1 MIPWKTYSQALK
13 RNVQSRQL
21 AALLF
26 AFHSHFPENT
36 QPFKT
41 NQLSKHM
48 TPAIYLEKGR
58 DKSLRR
64 RHPWIFSRGI
74 RKMEGEPSLGETV
87 DIFTHDGKWLAKGA
101 YSPHSQIRARVWCFE
116 KTEINEDFF
125 VKRIQNALLLRQDVI
140 ERDGL
145 TGYRLIAAESDGLP
159 GITIDKYQDYLVCQ
173 LLSAG
178 AEFQKQSLI
187 NALLKVFPQC
197 NIYERSDVAVR
208 KKEGLEERTGVL
220 HGDEPP
226 KSVVIEENGVKISV
240 DIVGGHKTGFYLD
253 QRDSRQQAMKYVKG
267 KEVLNCFSYT
277 GGFGLYALKGDAKR
291 VINADVS
298 QPALDT
304 AKLNAELNEFDISKK
319 RAVFLN
325 ADVFKLLREYRDQG
339 TKFDVV
345 IMDPPKF
352 AESKAQLNGA
362 CRGYKDIN
370 MLAMQILKPGGT
382 LLTYSCSGLMDQV
395 LFQKIIADAAVD
407 AGRQVKFVERFEQAA
422 DHPTDTAYP
431 EGFYLKGF
439 ACKVI

>member
-1 MIPWKTYSQALK
+1 
-13 RNVQSRQL
+13 
-21 AALLF
+21 
-26 AFHSHFPENT
+26 
-36 QPFKT
+36 
-41 NQLSKHM
+41 M
-48 TPAIYLEKGR
+48 TAAIYLVKGR
-58 DKSLRR
+58 EKSVKRK
-64 RHPWIFSRGI
+64 HPWIFSRGI
-74 RKMEGEPSLGETV
+74 SKVEGEPALGETV
-87 DIFTHDGKWLAKGA
+87 DVFTHDGKWLAKAA
-101 YSPHSQIRARVWCFE
+101 YSPESQIRARIWSFE
-116 KTEINEDFF
+116 KEEINKAFF
-125 VKRIQNALLLRQDVI
+125 VKRFQNAQLLREDVI

-159 GITIDKYQDYLVCQ
+159 GVTIDRYQNFFVCQ

-178 AEFQKQSLI
+178 AEYNKQAI
-187 NALLKVFPQC
+187 VDALVECFPDC

-208 KKEGLEERTGVL
+208 KKEGLKETTGVL
-220 HGDEPP
+220 HGEVPP

-253 QRDSRQQAMKYVKG
+253 QRDSRQQAMKYVKD

-277 GGFGLYALKGDAKR
+277 GGFGLYALKGGAKR

-304 AKLNAELNEFDISKK
+304 AKYNAELNEFDISKK

-339 TKFDVV
+339 TQFDVV

-407 AGRQVKFVERFEQAA
+407 ANRQVKFVERFEQAA

-439 ACKVI
+439 ACKVL

>member
-1 MIPWKTYSQALK
+1 MSA
-13 RNVQSRQL
+13 
-21 AALLF
+21 
-26 AFHSHFPENT
+26 
-36 QPFKT
+36 
-41 NQLSKHM
+41 
-48 TPAIYLEKGR
+48 AIYLVKGR
-58 DKSLRR
+58 EKSVVR

-74 RKMEGEPSLGETV
+74 DRVEGNPQLGETV
-87 DIFTHDGKWLAKGA
+87 DVYGHDGKWLAKAA
-101 YSPHSQIRARVWCFE
+101 YSPESQIRARVWSFE
-116 KTEINEDFF
+116 KQDINKAFF
-125 VKRIQNALLLRQDVI
+125 VKRIQDAQLLREDVI

-145 TGYRLIAAESDGLP
+145 TGYRLIAAESDGMP
-159 GITIDKYQDYLVCQ
+159 GVTIDRYQNFFVCQ

-178 AEFQKQSLI
+178 AEHQKQNIVDALI
-187 NALLKVFPQC
+187 EVFPDC
-197 NIYERSDVAVR
+197 NVYERSDVSVR
-208 KKEGLEERTGVL
+208 KKEGLQETTGVL
-220 HGDEPP
+220 HGEMPP

-240 DIVGGHKTGFYLD
+240 DIVAGHKTGFYLD
-253 QRDSRQQAMKYVKG
+253 QRDSRQQAMKYVKD

-277 GGFGLYALKGDAKR
+277 GGFGLYALKGGAKR

-304 AKLNAELNEFDISKK
+304 AKFNAELNAFDISKK

-370 MLAMQILKPGGT
+370 MLAMQILNPGGT

-407 AGRQVKFVERFEQAA
+407 AGRSVKFVERFEQAA

-439 ACKVI
+439 ACKVL

>member
-1 MIPWKTYSQALK
+1 
-13 RNVQSRQL
+13 
-21 AALLF
+21 
-26 AFHSHFPENT
+26 
-36 QPFKT
+36 
-41 NQLSKHM
+41 M
-48 TPAIYLEKGR
+48 TPAIYLVKGR
-58 DKSLRR
+58 EKSLRR
-64 RHPWIFSRGI
+64 KHPWVFSRGI
-74 RKMEGEPSLGETV
+74 SKIEGEPGLGDTV
-87 DIFTHDGKWLAKGA
+87 DVYTHEGQWLAKAA
-101 YSPHSQIRARVWCFE
+101 YSPHSQIRARVWSFE
-116 KTEINEDFF
+116 KEAIDTAFF
-125 VKRIQNALLLRQDVI
+125 VKRIQQAQLLRDDLI

-159 GITIDKYQDYLVCQ
+159 GITIDKYQDFLVCQ

-178 AEFQKQSLI
+178 AECQKD
-187 NALLKVFPQC
+187 ALVEALKQCFPTC
-197 NIYERSDVAVR
+197 SIYERSDVAVR
-208 KKEGLEERTGVL
+208 KKEGLEERVGVL
-220 HGDEPP
+220 HGELPP
-226 KSVVIEENGVKISV
+226 KSVVIEENGVQISV

-253 QRDSRQQAMKYVKG
+253 QRDSRFQSMKYVKN
-267 KEVLNCFSYT
+267 KDVLNCFSYT
-277 GGFGLYALKGDAKR
+277 GGFGLYALKGGAKR

-304 AKLNAELNEFDISKK
+304 AKFNAELNEFDISKK

-370 MLAMQILKPGGT
+370 MLAMQILNPGGT

-395 LFQKIIADAAVD
+395 LFQKIIADAALD
-407 AGRQVKFVERFEQAA
+407 AGRDVKFIERFEQAA

-439 ACKVI
+439 ACKVL

>member
-1 MIPWKTYSQALK
+1 
-13 RNVQSRQL
+13 
-21 AALLF
+21 
-26 AFHSHFPENT
+26 
-36 QPFKT
+36 
-41 NQLSKHM
+41 M
-48 TPAIYLEKGR
+48 TPAIYLVKGR
-58 DKSLRR
+58 EKSLRR
-64 RHPWIFSRGI
+64 KHPWVFSRGI
-74 RKMEGEPSLGETV
+74 SKIEGEPGLGDTV
-87 DIFTHDGKWLAKGA
+87 DVYTHEGQWLAKAA
-101 YSPHSQIRARVWCFE
+101 YSPHSQIRARVWSFE
-116 KTEINEDFF
+116 KEAIDTAFF
-125 VKRIQNALLLRQDVI
+125 VKRIQQAQLLRDDLI

-159 GITIDKYQDYLVCQ
+159 GITIDKYQDFLVCQ

-178 AEFQKQSLI
+178 AECQKD
-187 NALLKVFPQC
+187 ALVEALKQCFPTC
-197 NIYERSDVAVR
+197 SIYERSDVAVR
-208 KKEGLEERTGVL
+208 KKEGLEERVGVL
-220 HGDEPP
+220 HGELPP

-253 QRDSRQQAMKYVKG
+253 QRDSRFQSMKYVKN
-267 KEVLNCFSYT
+267 KDVLNCFSYT
-277 GGFGLYALKGDAKR
+277 GGFGLYALKGGAKR

-304 AKLNAELNEFDISKK
+304 AKFNAELNEFDISKK

-370 MLAMQILKPGGT
+370 MLAMQILNPGGT

-395 LFQKIIADAAVD
+395 LFQKIIADAALD
-407 AGRQVKFVERFEQAA
+407 AGRYVKFIERFEQAA

-439 ACKVI
+439 ACKVL

>member
-1 MIPWKTYSQALK
+1 MNA
-13 RNVQSRQL
+13 
-21 AALLF
+21 
-26 AFHSHFPENT
+26 
-36 QPFKT
+36 
-41 NQLSKHM
+41 
-48 TPAIYLEKGR
+48 AIYLVKGR
-58 DKSLRR
+58 EKSVKRK
-64 RHPWIFSRGI
+64 HPWIFSRGI
-74 RKMEGEPSLGETV
+74 AKVEGEPELGQTV
-87 DIFTHDGKWLAKGA
+87 DVFAHNGQWLAKA
-101 YSPHSQIRARVWCFE
+101 AFSPNSQIRARIWSFDKE
-116 KTEINEDFF
+116 TIDKAFF
-125 VKRIQNALLLRQDVI
+125 VKRLQQAQMLREDII

-145 TGYRLIAAESDGLP
+145 TGYRLIAGESDGMP
-159 GITIDKYQDYLVCQ
+159 GITIDRYQDFFVCQ

-178 AEFQKQSLI
+178 GEYHRQNI
-187 NALLKVFPQC
+187 VDALVEVFPNC
-197 NIYERSDVAVR
+197 NIFERSDVAVR
-208 KKEGLEERTGVL
+208 KKEGLEQVTGVL
-220 HGDEPP
+220 HGEEPP

-253 QRDSRQQAMKYVKG
+253 QRDSRFQAMKYVKN

-277 GGFGLYALKGDAKR
+277 GGFGLYALKGEAKR

-304 AKLNAELNEFDISKK
+304 AKFNAELNEFDISKK

-339 TKFDVV
+339 TQFDVV

-352 AESKAQLNGA
+352 ADNKNQLPSA

-382 LLTYSCSGLMDQV
+382 LLTYSCSGLMDQN
-395 LFQKIIADAAVD
+395 LFQKVIADAAVD
-407 AGRQVKFVERFEQAA
+407 ANRQVKFVERFEQAA

>member
-1 MIPWKTYSQALK
+1 
-13 RNVQSRQL
+13 
-21 AALLF
+21 
-26 AFHSHFPENT
+26 
-36 QPFKT
+36 
-41 NQLSKHM
+41 M
-48 TPAIYLEKGR
+48 TPAIYLVKGR
-58 DKSLRR
+58 EKSLRR
-64 RHPWIFSRGI
+64 KHPWVFSRGI
-74 RKMEGEPSLGETV
+74 SKVEGEPALGETV
-87 DIFTHDGKWLAKGA
+87 DIFTHDGKWLAKAA
-101 YSPHSQIRARVWCFE
+101 YSPNSQIRARVWSFDKE
-116 KTEINEDFF
+116 DINKAFF
-125 VKRIQNALLLRQDVI
+125 IKRIQDAQLLREDII

-159 GITIDKYQDYLVCQ
+159 GITIDKYQDFLVCQ

-178 AEFQKQSLI
+178 AEFHKQTLVE
-187 NALLKVFPQC
+187 ALLEVFPEC

-208 KKEGLEERTGVL
+208 KKEGLEETMGIL
-220 HGDEPP
+220 HGEEPP

-253 QRDSRQQAMKYVKG
+253 QRDSRLQSMKYVKD

-277 GGFGLYALKGDAKR
+277 GGFGLYALKGGAKR

-304 AKLNAELNEFDISKK
+304 AKFNAELNEFDISKK

-352 AESKAQLNGA
+352 VSSKNNLTSGA
-362 CRGYKDIN
+362 NGYKDIN

-382 LLTYSCSGLMDQV
+382 LLTYSCSGLMSAD
-395 LFQKIIADAAVD
+395 LFQKVIADAAVD
-407 AGRQVKFVERFEQAA
+407 SGRQVKFIERFEQAA
-422 DHPTDTAYP
+422 DHPTDSAYP

-439 ACKVI
+439 ACKVL

>member
-1 MIPWKTYSQALK
+1 MD
-13 RNVQSRQL
+13 
-21 AALLF
+21 LL
-26 AFHSHFPENT
+26 S
-36 QPFKT
+36 
-41 NQLSKHM
+41 
-48 TPAIYLEKGR
+48 
-58 DKSLRR
+58 
-64 RHPWIFSRGI
+64 GI
-74 RKMEGEPSLGETV
+74 GKVEGEPALGETV
-87 DIFTHDGKWLAKGA
+87 DVFTHDGKWLAKAA
-101 YSPHSQIRARVWCFE
+101 YSPESQIRARIWSFE
-116 KTEINEDFF
+116 KEEINKAFF
-125 VKRIQNALLLRQDVI
+125 VKRFQNAQLLREDVI

-159 GITIDKYQDYLVCQ
+159 GVTIDRYQNFFVCQ

-178 AEFQKQSLI
+178 AEYNKQAI
-187 NALLKVFPQC
+187 VDALVECFPDC

-208 KKEGLEERTGVL
+208 KKEGLKETTGVL
-220 HGDEPP
+220 HGEMPP

-253 QRDSRQQAMKYVKG
+253 QRDSRQQAMKYVKD

-277 GGFGLYALKGDAKR
+277 GGFGLYALKGGAKR

-304 AKLNAELNEFDISKK
+304 AKYNAELNEFDISKK

-339 TKFDVV
+339 TQFDVV

-407 AGRQVKFVERFEQAA
+407 ANRQVKFVERFEQAA

-439 ACKVI
+439 ACKVL

>member
-1 MIPWKTYSQALK
+1 MSA
-13 RNVQSRQL
+13 
-21 AALLF
+21 
-26 AFHSHFPENT
+26 
-36 QPFKT
+36 
-41 NQLSKHM
+41 
-48 TPAIYLEKGR
+48 AIYLVKGR
-58 DKSLRR
+58 EKSVVR

-74 RKMEGEPSLGETV
+74 DRVEGNPQLGETV
-87 DIFTHDGKWLAKGA
+87 DVYGHDGKWLAKAA
-101 YSPHSQIRARVWCFE
+101 YSPESQIRARVWSFD
-116 KTEINEDFF
+116 KQEINKAFF
-125 VKRIQNALLLRQDVI
+125 VKRIQEAQLLREDVI
-140 ERDGL
+140 IRDGL
-145 TGYRLIAAESDGLP
+145 TGYRLIAAESDGMP
-159 GITIDKYQDYLVCQ
+159 GVTIDRYQNFFVCQ

-178 AEFQKQSLI
+178 AEHQKQNIVDALI
-187 NALLKVFPQC
+187 EVFPDC
-197 NIYERSDVAVR
+197 NVYERSDVSVR
-208 KKEGLEERTGVL
+208 KKEGLQETTGVL
-220 HGDEPP
+220 HGEMPP

-253 QRDSRQQAMKYVKG
+253 QRDSRQQAMKYVKD

-277 GGFGLYALKGDAKR
+277 GGFGLYALKGGAKR

-304 AKLNAELNEFDISKK
+304 AKFNAELNEFDISKK

-339 TKFDVV
+339 TTFDVV

-407 AGRQVKFVERFEQAA
+407 AGRSVKFVERFEQAA

-439 ACKVI
+439 ACKVL

>member
-1 MIPWKTYSQALK
+1 
-13 RNVQSRQL
+13 
-21 AALLF
+21 
-26 AFHSHFPENT
+26 
-36 QPFKT
+36 
-41 NQLSKHM
+41 M
-48 TPAIYLEKGR
+48 TPAIYLVKGR
-58 DKSLRR
+58 EKSLRR
-64 RHPWIFSRGI
+64 KHPWVFSRGI
-74 RKMEGEPSLGETV
+74 SKIEGEPGLGDTV
-87 DIFTHDGKWLAKGA
+87 DVYTHEGQWLAKAA
-101 YSPHSQIRARVWCFE
+101 YSPHSQIRARVWSFE
-116 KTEINEDFF
+116 KEAIDTAFF
-125 VKRIQNALLLRQDVI
+125 VKRIQQAQLLRDDLI

-159 GITIDKYQDYLVCQ
+159 GITIDKYQDFLVCQ

-178 AEFQKQSLI
+178 AECQKD
-187 NALLKVFPQC
+187 ALVEALKQCFPTC
-197 NIYERSDVAVR
+197 SIYERSDVAVR
-208 KKEGLEERTGVL
+208 KKEGLEERVGVL
-220 HGDEPP
+220 HGELPP

-240 DIVGGHKTGFYLD
+240 DMVGGHKTGFYLD
-253 QRDSRQQAMKYVKG
+253 QRDSRFQSMKYVKN
-267 KEVLNCFSYT
+267 KDVLNCFSYT
-277 GGFGLYALKGDAKR
+277 GGFGLYALKGGAKR

-304 AKLNAELNEFDISKK
+304 AKFNAELNEFDISKK

-370 MLAMQILKPGGT
+370 MLAMSIIKSGGT
-382 LLTYSCSGLMDQV
+382 LLTYSCSGLMDLA
-395 LFQKIIADAAVD
+395 LFQKIIADAAID
-407 AGRQVKFVERFEQAA
+407 AGRTVKFVERFEQAA
-422 DHPTDTAYP
+422 DHPVDTAYP

>member
-1 MIPWKTYSQALK
+1 MA
-13 RNVQSRQL
+13 
-21 AALLF
+21 
-26 AFHSHFPENT
+26 
-36 QPFKT
+36 
-41 NQLSKHM
+41 
-48 TPAIYLEKGR
+48 PAIHLVKGR

-64 RHPWIFSRGI
+64 KHPWIFSRGI
-74 RKMEGEPSLGETV
+74 SHVDGQPSLGETIDV
-87 DIFTHDGKWLAKGA
+87 FASNGEWLAKAA
-101 YSPHSQIRARVWCFE
+101 YSPNSQIRARVWSFE
-116 KTEINEDFF
+116 KQDIDVSFF
-125 VKRIQNALLLRQDVI
+125 VSRINQAQLLREDII

-145 TGYRLIAAESDGLP
+145 SGYRLIAAESDGLP
-159 GITIDKYQDYLVCQ
+159 GITIDRYENFLVCQ

-178 AEFQKQSLI
+178 AEFQKDSLVE
-187 NALLKVFPQC
+187 ALTQCFPEC
-197 NIYERSDVAVR
+197 SIYERSDVSVR
-208 KKEGLEERTGVL
+208 KKEGLKERTGVL
-220 HGDEPP
+220 HGEIPSKP
-226 KSVVIEENGVKISV
+226 VVIEENGVKISV
-240 DIVGGHKTGFYLD
+240 DIINGHKTGFYLD
-253 QRDSRQQAMKYVKG
+253 QRDSRYQAQKYVKD

-277 GGFGLYALKGDAKR
+277 GGFGLYALKGGAKR

-298 QPALDT
+298 QLALDT
-304 AKLNAELNEFDISKK
+304 AKQNAELNGFTEKK
-319 RAVFLN
+319 KAVFLN

-382 LLTYSCSGLMDQV
+382 LLTYSCSGLMDGA

-407 AGRQVKFVERFEQAA
+407 ANRSVKFVERFEQAA

-439 ACKVI
+439 ACKVL

>member
-1 MIPWKTYSQALK
+1 
-13 RNVQSRQL
+13 
-21 AALLF
+21 
-26 AFHSHFPENT
+26 
-36 QPFKT
+36 
-41 NQLSKHM
+41 M
-48 TPAIYLEKGR
+48 TPAIYLVKGR
-58 DKSLRR
+58 EKSLRR
-64 RHPWIFSRGI
+64 KHPWVFSRGI
-74 RKMEGEPSLGETV
+74 SKIEGEPGLGDTV
-87 DIFTHDGKWLAKGA
+87 DVYTHEGQWLAKAA
-101 YSPHSQIRARVWCFE
+101 YSPHSQIRARVWSFE
-116 KTEINEDFF
+116 KEAIDTAFF
-125 VKRIQNALLLRQDVI
+125 VKRIQQAQLLRDDLI

-159 GITIDKYQDYLVCQ
+159 GITIDKYQDFLVCQ

-178 AEFQKQSLI
+178 AESQKD
-187 NALLKVFPQC
+187 ALVEALKQCFPTC
-197 NIYERSDVAVR
+197 GIYERSDVAVR
-208 KKEGLEERTGVL
+208 KKEGLEERVGVL
-220 HGDEPP
+220 HGELPP

-253 QRDSRQQAMKYVKG
+253 QRDSRFQSMKYVKN
-267 KEVLNCFSYT
+267 KDVLNCFSYT
-277 GGFGLYALKGDAKR
+277 GGFGLYALKGGAKR

-298 QPALDT
+298 QLALDT
-304 AKLNAELNEFDISKK
+304 AKFNAELNEFDISKK

-370 MLAMQILKPGGT
+370 MLAMQILNPGGT

-395 LFQKIIADAAVD
+395 LFQKIIADAALD
-407 AGRQVKFVERFEQAA
+407 AGRDVKFIERFEQAA

-439 ACKVI
+439 ACKVL

>member
-1 MIPWKTYSQALK
+1 MLLPAT
-13 RNVQSRQL
+13 SR
-21 AALLF
+21 
-26 AFHSHFPENT
+26 T
-36 QPFKT
+36 IRPFQNSTRAKE
-41 NQLSKHM
+41 M
-48 TPAIYLEKGR
+48 TAAIYLVKGR
-58 DKSLRR
+58 EKSVKRK
-64 RHPWIFSRGI
+64 HPWIFSRGI
-74 RKMEGEPSLGETV
+74 NKVEGEPALGETV
-87 DIFTHDGKWLAKGA
+87 DVFTHDGKWLAKAA
-101 YSPHSQIRARVWCFE
+101 YSPESQIRARIWSFE
-116 KTEINEDFF
+116 KEDINKAFF
-125 VKRIQNALLLRQDVI
+125 VKRFKDAQLLREDVI

-145 TGYRLIAAESDGLP
+145 TGYRLVAAESDGLP
-159 GITIDKYQDYLVCQ
+159 GVTIDRYQNFFVCQ

-178 AEFQKQSLI
+178 AEYNKQAI
-187 NALLKVFPQC
+187 VDALVECFPDC
-197 NIYERSDVAVR
+197 NVYERSDVAVR
-208 KKEGLEERTGVL
+208 KKEGLKETTGVL
-220 HGDEPP
+220 HGEEPP

-253 QRDSRQQAMKYVKG
+253 QRDSRQQAMKYMKD

-277 GGFGLYALKGDAKR
+277 GGFGLYALKGGAKR

-304 AKLNAELNEFDISKK
+304 AKFNAELNEFDISKK

-339 TKFDVV
+339 TQFDVV

-407 AGRQVKFVERFEQAA
+407 ANRQVKFVERFEQAA

-439 ACKVI
+439 ACKVL